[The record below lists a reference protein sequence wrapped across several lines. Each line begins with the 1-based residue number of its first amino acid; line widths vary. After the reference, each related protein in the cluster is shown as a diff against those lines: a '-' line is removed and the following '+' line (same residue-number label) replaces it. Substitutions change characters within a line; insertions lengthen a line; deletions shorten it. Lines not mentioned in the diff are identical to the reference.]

1 MMSFLSIEALSTITS
16 CPTCRE
22 HSVHSERRR
31 LMANER
37 RDKQLLSRLFYSP
50 KHGSCRRSNGCNSSN
65 RRTRS
70 RDIEMRLSG
79 WLGAQLRSGA
89 FTVAALW
96 RVTFASSVRKPSANT
111 VQRCIHTLAKK
122 VAYVAKLNVAFWLMY
137 CDVAY
142 MAT

>member
-96 RVTFASSVRKPSANT
+96 RVTFASSVRKPSAYT
-111 VQRCIHTLAKK
+111 VQRCIQHARIRLRLYESLTVDIYSAS
-122 VAYVAKLNVAFWLMY
+122 VRSV
-137 CDVAY
+137 C
-142 MAT
+142 